1 MTWKYLVNKIFSVLS
16 IREKSLLF
24 IILISIFLSGVLEM
38 LTISSI
44 IPFLDIMLTPNIV
57 YENFKYKYLV
67 ISKEL
72 FEKNPLGY
80 ISIIFILIIST
91 ATFLKLLVLKL
102 ILKVT
107 TIVGSK
113 VSSMVFNN
121 IISQSYLNF
130 TKFNTSKL
138 ISILESKIDPL
149 VNSIFKGLQTIS
161 SVVITLSIVSTLFL
175 IDFLSTM
182 FFFVA
187 FTISYL
193 TLFYLYKRDLK
204 RIGHTIAENLRLRV
218 KISQEAMSIFRQV
231 KLDNLT
237 DKFYS
242 HFVEKD
248 FDIRKGQET
257 SAYIGN
263 FPRILIECIAIILIA
278 IASYFLISKNIYDR
292 NYTFTLI
299 ASIVFGASRLLPQI
313 QVIYYNFSQLTMQKR
328 MYLDVSEFIY
338 TQDLNIQKIKK
349 NNPIQF
355 NNEIRLK
362 NVSFG
367 YIKDQNIFENV
378 DLIVKKNSI
387 IGILGKTGSGKTT
400 LVDIISGL
408 IPPTKGNIFIDDKI
422 MIDHL
427 ESWNKKISYIDQSTT
442 LLDAS
447 IIENIALGKNSE
459 EINEKFLENVL
470 EKSQSKEFINNLPNK
485 LNTMVGERGV
495 RLSGGQIQRI
505 GIARA
510 LFKNSELLILDEPT
524 SSLDNTTESLV
535 IDGIK
540 KLKREKTI
548 ILISHRVNTLKNCDK
563 IYEVKDKKIS
573 EVQI

>member
-1 MTWKYLVNKIFSVLS
+1 MTWKYLINKIFSVLN
-16 IREKSLLF
+16 IREKVLLF
-24 IILISIFLSGVLEM
+24 IILISIFLSGILEM

-80 ISIIFILIIST
+80 ISIAFILIIST

-113 VSSMVFNN
+113 ISSMVFNN

-138 ISILESKIDPL
+138 ISVLESKIDPL

-193 TLFYLYKRDLK
+193 ALFYLYKRDLK

-242 HFVEKD
+242 YFVEKD

-257 SAYIGN
+257 SAFIGN

-367 YIKDQNIFENV
+367 YIKDQNIFENI
-378 DLIVKKNSI
+378 DLIIKKNST

-408 IPPTKGNIFIDDKI
+408 IPPTKGNIFIDDKL
-422 MIDHL
+422 MIDYL
-427 ESWNKKISYIDQSTT
+427 ENWHKKISYIDQSTT

-459 EINEKFLENVL
+459 EIDKKFLENVL

-524 SSLDNTTESLV
+524 SSLDNATESLV

-563 IYEVKDKKIS
+563 IYEVKDKKIL